1 MAKAEELRP
10 VPYIQPDW
18 LMRELR
24 PLTEQNQRRYALPEF
39 TSQPGYQSDPWGLYE
54 TQNEPR

>member
-1 MAKAEELRP
+1 
-10 VPYIQPDW
+10 
-18 LMRELR
+18 MRELR